1 MFFLS
6 YIVFLWFRSD
16 SKEFTLGSGMICG
29 VSENWSDLLQS
40 NVIIILYIIYYI
52 LYIIDYILYIIHYML
67 YVIYYIL
74 YVIYYL
80 WYIVDHKSYMVY
92 DIWYMICDI
101 LYIIY
106 YILYIVYR
114 ILYIVYIMLYYT
126 ILCIYIYVGH
136 TPLTIRSGYAA
147 VLIQLQRLHQG
158 SHVVTAL
165 HPSQHLHLS
174 GGKIHRYLDDWP
186 LEYGWNLAG
195 IWLEYG
201 DFWEFPAETGWKTK
215 SKTGSENDALLLL
228 HEMKVNMS
236 GTNRK
241 TNKDMGLTTQLDFD
255 F

>member
-1 MFFLS
+1 
-6 YIVFLWFRSD
+6 
-16 SKEFTLGSGMICG
+16 
-29 VSENWSDLLQS
+29 
-40 NVIIILYIIYYI
+40 
-52 LYIIDYILYIIHYML
+52 
-67 YVIYYIL
+67 
-74 YVIYYL
+74 
-80 WYIVDHKSYMVY
+80 MVH
-92 DIWYMICDI
+92 DMWH
-101 LYIIY
+101 IIY

-126 ILCIYIYVGH
+126 ILYIYICRPYTTYYPVWLCSCPDPAP
-136 TPLTIRSGYAA
+136 TPPPREPRCNRPASIPASPPQRRKNPPVFGWLTSG
-147 VLIQLQRLHQG
+147 I
-158 SHVVTAL
+158 
-165 HPSQHLHLS
+165 
-174 GGKIHRYLDDWP
+174 W